1 MNTKTGI
8 IVGVGA
14 AIIIAIIIF
23 QINEIGF
30 GPGLTPSGIYPDDY
44 QTVGPLTL
52 AKEKHVLGENVFVW
66 MTLHPLEDGV
76 ASFYTPNDML
86 YYERSF
92 NGSYDPNP
100 KFYFRPGL
108 EWANNMCSKDDVVGT
123 WKVIITG
130 KTLTEDRKNL
140 TMEPKEMEFQFV
152 DKTLEGVENR
162 WENEDGTN
170 RDICIENKENKNLRD
185 QLLVDD
191 TINP

>member
-1 MNTKTGI
+1 MKSKTGI
-8 IVGVGA
+8 IVGVGVV
-14 AIIIAIIIF
+14 IIIAIIVF

-30 GPGLTPSGIYPDDY
+30 GPGIGPSGIYPDDY

-76 ASFYTPNDML
+76 VSFYTPTGML

-92 NGSYDPNP
+92 NGSFNPDP
-100 KFYFRPGL
+100 KFYFRPNL
-108 EWANNMCSKDDVVGT
+108 EWINDMCSKDNVVGT

-130 KTLTEDRKNL
+130 KTLTEDRKNISDV
-140 TMEPKEMEFQFV
+140 PKELEFQFV
-152 DKTLEGVENR
+152 DRVLIGEEHR

-170 RDICIENKENKNLRD
+170 KNVCDEQEEREEP
-185 QLLVDD
+185 LLEIV
-191 TINP
+191 NPGLNP